1 MSDTAISSQIVS
13 EVSPTAGGSTS
24 PLSENEVVAKTQASE
39 FDDVLAK
46 NIDSSDALAADI
58 LLQPQLFSEL
68 PDQELLNL
76 NPLLST
82 NPLLDSQLKSSL
94 GPLNTATMDGK
105 LLPAQLPVN
114 DLMLKNTNP
123 LVAQTMPTQT
133 MPLDGKFD
141 SSITMINP
149 SVTNN
154 GLFGATELPL
164 EDGLLAGQMSTTFT
178 EKNIPDF
185 KQLNAQFLNQF
196 LTQTQTKQKPLL
208 DTTVLAAATPG
219 IIMNQSLSVNSSE
232 AVLPAITVS
241 PESAQ
246 WNSQVGDRIN
256 WMVTNNMQRVEIRLD
271 PPELGNLDIRLNMAK
286 DNQASIMVHVTN
298 ATAKEAIESAIPRL
312 REMFEQQGLNLADV
326 DVSQQNF
333 QQQQSAFEQ
342 FENNDSEHNG
352 LNLNS
357 LSESEDSDEQILA
370 VTKLNSSSDNLLDIF
385 A

>member
-13 EVSPTAGGSTS
+13 EVSPTAGGSS
-24 PLSENEVVAKTQASE
+24 SSLSENEVAAKTQASE
-39 FDDVLAK
+39 FDNVLAE
-46 NIDSSDALAADI
+46 NIDSSDVLAADI
-58 LLQPQLFSEL
+58 LLQPPLLTEL
-68 PDQELLNL
+68 QDQELLNL
-76 NPLLST
+76 NPLLSS

-94 GPLNTATMDGK
+94 GPLNTANMDGK
-105 LLPAQLPVN
+105 LLPAQLPIN

-123 LVAQTMPTQT
+123 LLAQT

-141 SSITMINP
+141 SSITLVNP
-149 SVTNN
+149 SAANN
-154 GLFGATELPL
+154 SLFGATELPL
-164 EDGLLAGQMSTTFT
+164 EDALLAGQMSTSFT

-185 KQLNAQFLNQF
+185 KQMNAQFLNQF
-196 LTQTQTKQKPLL
+196 LTQNQAKQKPLL

-219 IIMNQSLSVNSSE
+219 IMMNQSLSVNSSE

-241 PESAQ
+241 PDNAQ

-256 WMVTNNMQRVEIRLD
+256 WMVNNNMQRVEIRLD

-333 QQQQSAFEQ
+333 QQQQSAFQ
-342 FENNDSEHNG
+342 DNDNSNSDQNG

-357 LSESEDSDEQILA
+357 NSEGDVPDEQILA
-370 VTKLNSSSDNLLDIF
+370 VTKLNSSSENLLDIF